1 MIRREYLAEGTQ
13 PESVKGLPVHEM
25 QCVDCHN
32 RPTHTFEL
40 PERAVDKALA
50 LGAIPVS
57 LPYLK
62 RQAVQV
68 LKAQYNSNAEAAA
81 KIPTDAGGLLSAKSP
96 LVI

>member
-1 MIRREYLAEGTQ
+1 MKNSETGQKREYLAADT
-13 PESVKGLPVHEM
+13 PRESVKGLPIHEM

-50 LGAIPVS
+50 RGAIPVS

-68 LKAQYNSNAEAAA
+68 LKARTPAM
-81 KIPTDAGGLLSAKSP
+81 PRRLLRSR
-96 LVI
+96 LR